1 MEKKPIIEVQN
12 VSKIYKMDEVDVVAL
27 DGVSLK
33 ICPGEFVSIMGPSG
47 SGKTTLLDVLSVLMR
62 PTHGKII
69 INGKDVS
76 TLNDNELAVIRG
88 KTIGFVFQTFNL
100 IPKLSALENVM
111 MPMWFRGVPL
121 KERKARAEEVLRE
134 VGLEDRMTHKP
145 SELSGG
151 ERQRVAIARALA
163 NEPEVIVADEPTG
176 NLDSKAGK
184 QVLEILKELNE
195 KQGKTILMVTHDKN
209 IGNLAK
215 RRIKLFDGK
224 ICRGDKI

>member
-33 ICPGEFVSIMGPSG
+33 IYPGEFVSIMGPSG

-62 PTHGKII
+62 PTQGKII

-76 TLNDNELAVIRG
+76 TLNDNELAIIRG

-151 ERQRVAIARALA
+151 QRQRVAIARALA

-184 QVLEILKELNE
+184 QVLGILKELNE
-195 KQGKTILMVTHDKN
+195 KQGKTILMVTHNKT

>member
-1 MEKKPIIEVQN
+1 METPAIEVQN
-12 VSKIYKMDEVDVVAL
+12 VSKIYKMDKVDVAAL
-27 DGVSLK
+27 DNVSLK
-33 ICPGEFVSIMGPSG
+33 IHSGEFVSIMGPSG
-47 SGKTTLLDVLSVLMR
+47 SGKTTLLDILSALMR
-62 PTHGKII
+62 PSNGKIYIHGKDI
-69 INGKDVS
+69 S
-76 TLNDNELAVIRG
+76 ELNDNELAIIRG

-111 MPMWFRGVPL
+111 MPMWFRGIPL
-121 KERKARAEEVLRE
+121 KERRARAEEVLKE
-134 VGLEDRMTHKP
+134 VGLGDRMNHKP

-151 ERQRVAIARALA
+151 QRQRVAIARALA
-163 NEPEVIVADEPTG
+163 NEPEIIVADEPTG
-176 NLDSKAGK
+176 NLDSKSGK
-184 QVLEILKELNE
+184 QILEILKQLNE